1 MISYFV
7 WDAVQA
13 NMIIAYRVSNF
24 FWLVFF
30 TTVGIGLLADI
41 PVTMLLFHRG
51 GIVSYATM
59 RERWRVVTLGVMAL
73 AAGLTPASVLSMV
86 LVAIPVMFAYS
97 IGLGLLWLY
106 TLGGRRPGRGMAGPA

>member
-1 MISYFV
+1 FV

-41 PVTMLLFHRG
+41 PVTMVLFHRG
-51 GIVSYATM
+51 GIVSYSRM
-59 RERWRVVTLGVMAL
+59 RDSWRGVTLGVMVF
-73 AAGLTPASVLSMV
+73 AAVFTPASALSMV
-86 LVAIPVMFAYS
+86 LVAFPVMFAYG
-97 IGLGLLWLY
+97 IGLGILWVY
-106 TLGGRRPGRGMAGPA
+106 TFGGRRAPRGAAESG